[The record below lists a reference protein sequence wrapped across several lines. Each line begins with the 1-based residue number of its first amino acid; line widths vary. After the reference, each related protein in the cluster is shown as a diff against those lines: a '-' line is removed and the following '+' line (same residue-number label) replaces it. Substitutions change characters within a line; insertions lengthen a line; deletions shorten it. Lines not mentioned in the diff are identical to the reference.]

1 MRRRKTSVDRDRDYE
16 QMIVE
21 VVTGPPL
28 NIATPLVAPLTAI
41 RAAAASKWS
50 LDSLARMAAAADV
63 IFDALGNLVA
73 EQ

>member
-1 MRRRKTSVDRDRDYE
+1 
-16 QMIVE
+16 MIVE

-41 RAAAASKWS
+41 RAAAAASKWS